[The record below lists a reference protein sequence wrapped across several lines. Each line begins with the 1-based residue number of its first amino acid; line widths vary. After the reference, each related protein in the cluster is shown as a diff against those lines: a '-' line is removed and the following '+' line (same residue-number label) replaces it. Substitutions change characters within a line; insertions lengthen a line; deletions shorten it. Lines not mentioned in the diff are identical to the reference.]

1 MKLTAELKTLQARLD
16 LADSLTDRRNMPEDV
31 LILQVH
37 RVRNLRFKMHQESNH
52 KMPHIHIRSP
62 DYAASFSINPA
73 KKLAGNIPA
82 KQGKIVVGWIDE
94 NRATLLNLWA
104 NLQEGKEVSPFVESL
119 RGNA

>member
-1 MKLTAELKTLQARLD
+1 
-16 LADSLTDRRNMPEDV
+16 
-31 LILQVH
+31 
-37 RVRNLRFKMHQESNH
+37 MHQESNH